1 MKEFSWLKKRNLVT
15 LFIIFALLSGIRILY
30 NYGWSGLKEGN
41 DKILSVTETII
52 EKSQKGVKATTKT
65 TDTVKFEPAKTLWDW
80 MGLFLA
86 PATLA
91 GLGFWFQYSQEK
103 TKRSNEESEK
113 EEAEK
118 RADQDRKRIIDQQH
132 ESALQDYFETL
143 SEFLVNKRLKQL
155 LLKSQKNQQG
165 VSSAN
170 SNSID
175 AKNSDLT
182 DLGIDADAALNVI
195 KARTLSLLRLFQNDI
210 PRKASVLSFL
220 GDTNLLTN
228 LNLDLSLSN
237 FKDADL
243 RGADLR
249 GADLRGADL
258 RGANLTNT
266 NLTKA
271 KLFQADLTKANL
283 FNANLTEANL
293 SDAQLIEANLF
304 DTKLMGAKLFRTNL
318 SGANLSG
325 ANLTGAKLHKAKLL
339 NADLTY
345 VNLTGAKLFNA
356 SLSEANL
363 NEADLSNADLRDADF
378 SNADLGGADFSNTSL
393 YRTNLTEAN
402 LSDVVFTSADLSKVI
417 GILPEQIWQA
427 INWQTAKYD
436 SQFRTRLG
444 LDSEFNQ

>member
-1 MKEFSWLKKRNLVT
+1 MKEFSWLKKRNLVI
-15 LFIIFALLSGIRILY
+15 FFVIFALFSGIRILY
-30 NYGWSGLKEGN
+30 NYDWSGLKEGN

-52 EKSQKGVKATTKT
+52 EKSQKGVKTTTKT

-103 TKRSNEESEK
+103 TKRSKKESEK
-113 EEAEK
+113 KEAGN

-132 ESALQDYFETL
+132 ESALEDYFKIL
-143 SEFLVNKRLKQL
+143 SKFLVNKRLNKL
-155 LLKSQKNQQG
+155 ILKSAKNKQG
-165 VSSAN
+165 ISSKN

-175 AKNSDLT
+175 AKNSDVTELE
-182 DLGIDADAALNVI
+182 IDADAALKVI
-195 KARTLSLLRLFQNDI
+195 KARTLSLLRLFQDDI

-258 RGANLTNT
+258 RGADLTNT

-271 KLFQADLTKANL
+271 NLFLADLTKANL

-304 DTKLMGAKLFRTNL
+304 DTKLISAKLFRTNL

-325 ANLTGAKLHKAKLL
+325 ANLTRAKLPKAKILH
-339 NADLTY
+339 ADLTY
-345 VNLTGAKLFNA
+345 ANLAGANLFNA
-356 SLSEANL
+356 SLGKTDLREADLREANL
-363 NEADLSNADLRDADF
+363 RKADLSNTELGRTDL
-378 SNADLGGADFSNTSL
+378 SNVNL
-393 YRTNLTEAN
+393 YGAN
-402 LSDVVFTSADLSKVI
+402 LSDANLSGAILSGTDLSKVI
-417 GILPEQIWQA
+417 GISPEQIWQA

-444 LDSEFNQ
+444 LDSEF